1 MKLLKMQFCPLSYYL
16 LPVWY
21 TDTVYRFVQL
31 LYETTE
37 MMLKQ
42 QKTLH
47 EQVPPP
53 TVYLPMTLWEK
64 ICPTTC
70 NTVGCSR
77 DMISG
82 WSSITLSNV
91 SIVFSKPIA
100 VMAFSS
106 EPSSVSR
113 TWLNVAAF
121 RNKEKTWN
129 EWLKD
134 PGWTGVDI
142 KLPGTSVAML
152 SVNCSACKFHRNK
165 QVFSLPLPKT
175 LEHGPRTAVL
185 KTNIFCLDCSK
196 SK

>member
-1 MKLLKMQFCPLSYYL
+1 MKLLKMQFCPLTCYI
-16 LPVWY
+16 LPVRY
-21 TDTVYRFVQL
+21 TDTVYRFVQP

-37 MMLKQ
+37 IKLKQ

-47 EQVPPP
+47 EKVPPP

-82 WSSITLSNV
+82 WSSITFSNV
-91 SIVFSKPIA
+91 SMVFNKPIA

-121 RNKEKTWN
+121 RNKRITWN
-129 EWLKD
+129 WWLKD
-134 PGWTGVDI
+134 LGWTGVDI
-142 KLPGTSVAML
+142 KLPGTSAAIL
-152 SVNCSACKFHRNK
+152 SVNCSAC
-165 QVFSLPLPKT
+165 
-175 LEHGPRTAVL
+175 
-185 KTNIFCLDCSK
+185 
-196 SK
+196 